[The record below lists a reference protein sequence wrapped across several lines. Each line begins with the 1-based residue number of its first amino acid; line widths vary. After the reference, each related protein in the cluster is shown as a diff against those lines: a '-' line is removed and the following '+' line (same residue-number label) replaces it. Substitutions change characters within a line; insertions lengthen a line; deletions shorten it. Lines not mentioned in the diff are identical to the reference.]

1 MGGAKRNPS
10 KQHMILFLAFPAV
23 WRENQL
29 LRSYRKLNQNPA
41 SSNKAGE
48 KQFEFG

>member
-10 KQHMILFLAFPAV
+10 KQHMILFLAV